1 MSRLGGERSH
11 KAVRA
16 TIGSLTPWRDDFL
29 FVEKSPEVGWWGA
42 GDIGDVAD
50 TALFL
55 SSFLAWG

>member
-1 MSRLGGERSH
+1 M
-11 KAVRA
+11 AVRA